1 MKLNKYK
8 GHIYV
13 TITFWKYDMGKATI
27 LNILIQESELFINKV
42 NLIWR
47 LFTVNA
53 YNIFI

>member
-1 MKLNKYK
+1 MK
-8 GHIYV
+8 GIYMLQSH
-13 TITFWKYDMGKATI
+13 FEKYDIGKATI